1 MLGIAEWARDLL
13 LSRGALADT
22 EDGDAIRAFL
32 PEEVARSLG
41 AQEWLS
47 LRFGAGPGAD
57 DAGEWIERLGALLPA
72 GHIVAAA
79 RPRNPARAFA
89 LDADAVLAHGLVIQ
103 NGIYRRLED
112 YAAVANYC
120 AFTFEYA
127 VESDDRSLGMTT
139 VCLNATAQS
148 EVPQPES
155 FMQAVRDGL
164 EEEPSAS
171 VAAQDMIRLFAAA
184 ERGVR
189 REIEKQVAGLEESAN
204 RRLARDIARVE
215 SYYGGLAAQIGKRL
229 AKRAGD
235 PEAAAKERSRALATE
250 ADRATKIEDLV
261 RKYSLRVRI
270 GLAGCLLLALPV
282 REISVLLIRKKEE
295 RRRVVHWNPL
305 LRLLEPLLCEAC
317 SGRAH
322 PLYLC
327 ERVHC
332 LCKECWAPCPG
343 CGKSFC
349 RACQTRCRCGGSA
362 ASGPRP

>member
-1 MLGIAEWARDLL
+1 VLGIAEWARDLL

-22 EDGDAIRAFL
+22 EDGDTVRAFL
-32 PEEVARSLG
+32 PEEVARTLG

-57 DAGEWIERLGALLPA
+57 DAGDWIERLGALLPA
-72 GHIVAAA
+72 GHIVAGA
-79 RPRNPARAFA
+79 RPRNRAPAFA
-89 LDADAVLAHGLVIQ
+89 LDAEAALAHGLAIQ
-103 NGIYRRLED
+103 NGIYRRVED

-120 AFTFEYA
+120 LFTFEYA
-127 VESDDRSLGMTT
+127 IESDDRSLGLAT

-155 FMQAVRDGL
+155 FLQAIRDSL
-164 EEEPSAS
+164 EEDPSAS
-171 VAAQDMIRLFAAA
+171 VAVQDMGRLFAAA
-184 ERGVR
+184 ECTAR
-189 REIEKQVAGLEESAN
+189 REIGKQAAGLEESAN

-215 SYYGGLAAQIGKRL
+215 SYYAGLAAQIGRRL

-235 PEAAAKERSRALATE
+235 PAAVEKERSRASATE

-282 REISVLLIRKKEE
+282 REIPVLLIRKKEE
-295 RRRVVHWNPL
+295 RRRVVHWNPA

-332 LCKECWAPCPG
+332 LCKECWAPCPE

-349 RACQTRCRCGGSA
+349 RVCQTRCRCGGSA

>member
-1 MLGIAEWARDLL
+1 VLGIAEWARDLL

-22 EDGDAIRAFL
+22 EDGDAVRAFL
-32 PEEVARSLG
+32 PEEVARTLG

-57 DAGEWIERLGALLPA
+57 DAGEWIERLGALLPI
-72 GHIVAAA
+72 GNIVAGA
-79 RPRNPARAFA
+79 RPRNPAPAFA
-89 LDADAVLAHGLVIQ
+89 LDAEAVLAHGLVIQ

-120 AFTFEYA
+120 VFTFEYA
-127 VESDDRSLGMTT
+127 VESDDRSLGLAT
-139 VCLNATAQS
+139 VCLNATAHS

-155 FMQAVRDGL
+155 FVQAIRDSL
-164 EEEPSAS
+164 EEDPSAS
-171 VAAQDMIRLFAAA
+171 VAAQDLVRLFAAA
-184 ERGVR
+184 ERTAR
-189 REIEKQVAGLEESAN
+189 REIGKQAAGLEESAN

-215 SYYGGLAAQIGKRL
+215 SYYAGLAAQIGKRL

-235 PEAAAKERSRALATE
+235 PQAAEKERSRALATE

-295 RRRVVHWNPL
+295 RRRVVHWNPV
-305 LRLLEPLLCEAC
+305 LRFLEPLLCEAC

-332 LCKECWAPCPG
+332 LCKECWAPCPA

-349 RACQTRCRCGGSA
+349 RACQTRCRCGGGA
-362 ASGPRP
+362 ASELRP